1 MTAWTTRQWIAL
13 LALSFSIFMIS
24 LDVTVVTVALP
35 NIKRDLGLDMQKLQW
50 VVTAY
55 VLSFGAL
62 LMAAGKLADRSG
74 RRRVF
79 ALGLSVF
86 ALASV
91 GCGLASSGTMLV
103 AARIVQGV
111 GAAFMS
117 SASTALVAGTFDTED
132 RPAAYGVWGA
142 ALGLGLA
149 FGPALGGLV
158 AGQLGWHW
166 IFLINAPVAL
176 LVLPTVFAVVPEAR
190 DPGAHR
196 VDAGGMV
203 VFSSA
208 LGLLMYAL
216 TAGPKLG
223 WSSRAEF
230 CLLAAAAALFVLLA
244 AIERH
249 HADPLFDLSLFKS
262 HRFLGVSIVPV
273 AASVGYWSLFVY
285 LPFYFDRVLDMA
297 PQQIG
302 GAMLPFTLPMLLMPP
317 LAARLAR
324 VLAARHHFAIGLML
338 IACGDWLLAHGVY
351 RHGSLMLPLLVTGLG
366 AGLIN
371 AQITAVAVGL
381 VPVARAGMAA
391 GISAT
396 MRQAGYGVG
405 IAGLGAVLGLG
416 SADALRQSIA
426 GVPGMDLQAAQAAL
440 AATGSHVTGARLD
453 RLVLVAFT
461 HGVVVTLAVAGIV
474 TLAGAGAA
482 WLLMRGSAA
491 TLAAAIPTKRSTT

>member
-1 MTAWTTRQWIAL
+1 MTAWTARQWVAL

-35 NIKRDLGLDMQKLQW
+35 NIQRDMGLDMQELQW

-62 LMAAGKLADRSG
+62 LMAAGKLADRFG

-79 ALGLSVF
+79 AFGLSVF

-91 GCGLASSGTMLV
+91 GCGLAGSGALLV
-103 AARIVQGV
+103 ADRIVQGM

-149 FGPALGGLV
+149 FGPALGGLMT
-158 AGQLGWHW
+158 GHLGWHW

-176 LVLPTVFAVVPEAR
+176 VVLPTVFAVVMEAR
-190 DPGAHR
+190 DPEAHR
-196 VDAGGMV
+196 VDVGGMAA
-203 VFSSA
+203 FSSG

-223 WSSRAEF
+223 WTSGTELG
-230 CLLAAAAALFVLLA
+230 LLAGVVVLFAMLVF
-244 AIERH
+244 IEHRH
-249 HADPLFDLSLFKS
+249 AHPLFDLSLFKS

-285 LPFYFDRVLDMA
+285 LPFYFDRVLGMA

-317 LAARLAR
+317 MAARLAR
-324 VLAARHHFAIGLML
+324 VLAARHHFAIGLTL
-338 IACGDWLLAHGVY
+338 IACGDWLLAHAIFQQT
-351 RHGSLMLPLLVTGLG
+351 SLMLPLLVTGLG

-381 VPVARAGMAA
+381 VPVVHAGMAA

-396 MRQAGYGVG
+396 MRQAGYGIG
-405 IAGLGAVLGLG
+405 IAGLGAILGLASTFALMQ
-416 SADALRQSIA
+416 SAKNL
-426 GVPGMDLQAAQAAL
+426 PGMDLHAARAAL
-440 AATGSHVTGARLD
+440 AAAGSHAGAGAQLD
-453 RLVLVAFT
+453 RLVLAAFT
-461 HGVVVTLAVAGIV
+461 QGMVVTLTVTGIV
-474 TLAGAGAA
+474 TLAIAGAA
-482 WLLMRGSAA
+482 WLLMREGTAA
-491 TLAAAIPTKRSTT
+491 KSPESSNT